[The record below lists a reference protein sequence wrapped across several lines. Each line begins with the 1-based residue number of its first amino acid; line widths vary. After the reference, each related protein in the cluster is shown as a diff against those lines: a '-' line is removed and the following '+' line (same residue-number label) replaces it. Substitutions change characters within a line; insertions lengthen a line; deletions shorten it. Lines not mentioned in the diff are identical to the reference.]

1 MSQVT
6 VIETNIYTVD
16 VPDDLSGNE
25 KQEYVIE
32 EWCQGYID
40 DPSSTELEFVVD
52 EFENIIINNYH
63 YYTRLYSE
71 EISKLT
77 TEIMKQHKNICD
89 IQMFPNPDRLLILT
103 TNPKQNYVIEIKN
116 KQQVLSDV
124 NELLSN

>member
-32 EWCQGYID
+32 EWCQGYIN

-52 EFENIIINNYH
+52 EFENIINNYH

>member
-6 VIETNIYTVD
+6 VIKTNIYTVD
-16 VPDDLSGNE
+16 IPNDLSGNE

-52 EFENIIINNYH
+52 EFENIINNYH